1 MSWWGSH
8 EVKYGDHRVIGSVFF
23 YHHCHLIETQRSYKL
38 PEELASSG
46 ICTISRCECVSD
58 TGSSTSASPKS
69 CEHFSKPSVIPLY
82 CLIKNGIP
90 SSWTMVPNS
99 YGVVSPDQKRRNI
112 NQVTMIISII
122 SPCLGWFKPYKPKR
136 NPCFIPIIKAQDSST
151 KVMPPSQAKPPFTLP
166 SACKKSGAGN
176 PMVGGHDCRWYSR
189 WVTRRENP
197 VFIDH
202 IMLTIL
208 WAIY

>member
-1 MSWWGSH
+1 MAI
-8 EVKYGDHRVIGSVFF
+8 IGSLAACVC
-23 YHHCHLIETQRSYKL
+23 HHCHLIETQRSYKL

-58 TGSSTSASPKS
+58 TGLPHQHLRNHVST
-69 CEHFSKPSVIPLY
+69 FQNPLSFH
-82 CLIKNGIP
+82 CTAWLKNGIP

-122 SPCLGWFKPYKPKR
+122 SPCLWSFKPYKT
-136 NPCFIPIIKAQDSST
+136 KAKSLFHPHNQSPRLIDQGHASIAGKT
-151 KVMPPSQAKPPFTLP
+151 TLHATICLQKNGWWEP
-166 SACKKSGAGN
+166 NGW
-176 PMVGGHDCRWYSR
+176 GHDCRWYSR

-197 VFIDH
+197 VFIDLV
-202 IMLTIL
+202 MLTIL